1 MKKLLRKLNSKTLQ
15 EIEECVKQK
24 MLVILLDES
33 CSMYDQR
40 RELIT
45 SVNALLEKLQ
55 NGEGGSALQ
64 VRIYKFNETYER
76 IVEGVISEVRITA
89 AQYVPNGM
97 TSLYDAICSVVGE
110 YSGPQLC
117 NIVGAPPLCN
127 VVADQS
133 GPPQHNTIIIATDGD
148 DTRSKRTEA
157 EARAVIEEAQKRG
170 TKFIYLAQGQDA
182 VSAGRLLGLKDCII
196 ACKKDEDLS
205 QSLRSDNCAR
215 IASQSVGVILQD
227 QDVDFDFDVTRARD
241 QDDIHIREED
251 QPYPSEYDDGSQPF
265 ADDCGES
272 DLKRSKTQ

>member
-1 MKKLLRKLNSKTLQ
+1 
-15 EIEECVKQK
+15 
-24 MLVILLDES
+24 MLVLLLDES

-110 YSGPQLC
+110 YSGPLQH
-117 NIVGAPPLCN
+117 N
-127 VVADQS
+127 VDELQQKVVSDLLNVDVLGDS
-133 GPPQHNTIIIATDGD
+133 LQHNTIIIATDGD

-182 VSAGRLLGLKDCII
+182 VRAGRLLGLKDCII

-215 IASQSVGVILQD
+215 IASQSVGVVLQD
-227 QDVDFDFDVTRARD
+227 QDEDVDFDVTRARERPD
-241 QDDIHIREED
+241 DDIHIREED

-265 ADDCGES
+265 ADDSGES